1 MDLRE
6 AFLLDCNKSLKK
18 KKCNS
23 CLGNLLLVIQEAKKE
38 NLEIIE
44 KYAKVI
50 IKMNDDKEEQ
60 LCKCVW
66 FDENIRKFIPTEIII
81 KI

>member
-6 AFLLDCNKSLKK
+6 AILIDCNKSLKTE
-18 KKCNS
+18 KCDS
-23 CLGNLLLVIQEAKKE
+23 CLGNLLLVIQETKKV

-50 IKMNDDKEEQ
+50 IKMNDDKAEQ
-60 LCKCVW
+60 LCNCIW
-66 FDENIRKFIPTEIII
+66 FDENIRKFVTTEIVI